1 MDIRYFDEV
10 ARLTGVLG
18 LKVTRKGEELVH
30 ATWDEEVRRNVYSA
44 SKSFVA
50 CAVGLAQSEG
60 LLSIDEPLTEA
71 FADSLPTDV
80 CENLKKAKV
89 RDLLTM
95 CLGQEKA
102 ELMGPYRPLY
112 EEDDWVKL
120 ALSIPFVH
128 EPGSTFVYSN
138 AGPYLAGCSCRRR
151 AGCDLVEYL
160 TPRLFAPLNIKPPDL
175 GSRSLG
181 QYVRLERPHAHP
193 FRAAPP
199 RACFMLQQG
208 EVGGESSSSTRAG
221 SGNAPAR
228 SRRPRTAISSGWGR
242 EHSFRADG
250 KNGQLSIV
258 FPEKEAVIT
267 VVSESRH
274 TPLIFR
280 AIYDTLW
287 PQL

>member
-80 CENLKKAKV
+80 SENLKKAKV

-138 AGPYLAGCSCRRR
+138 AGPYLAGMLVQRR

-160 TPRLFAPLNIKPPDL
+160 TPRLFAPLNIKRPTWEVDPL
-175 GSRSLG
+175 GNTFGSSGLMLTLSELHRFGL
-181 QYVRLERPHAHP
+181 L
-193 FRAAPP
+193 
-199 RACFMLQQG
+199 MLQQG
-208 EVGGESSSSTRAG
+208 EWEGKQLIDEGWIKECTRPQSAAPYGYFFWMGEK
-221 SGNAPAR
+221 N
-228 SRRPRTAISSGWGR
+228 
-242 EHSFRADG
+242 SFRADG

-274 TPLIFR
+274 VPLIFR

>member
-1 MDIRYFDEV
+1 MDLKYFDEV

-18 LKVTRKGEELVH
+18 LRVTQGGEELAH
-30 ATWDEEVRRNVYSA
+30 KTWDEEVRRNVYSG

-50 CAVGLAQSEG
+50 CAVGMAQSEG

-71 FADSLPTDV
+71 FAESLPAVVSD
-80 CENLKKAKV
+80 NLKKAKV

-120 ALSIPFVH
+120 ALSIPFVY
-128 EPGSTFVYSN
+128 EPGKKFVYSN
-138 AGPYLAGCSCRRR
+138 AGPYLAGMLVQRR

-160 TPRLFAPLNIKPPDL
+160 TPRLFAPLKIKRPTWEVDPL
-175 GSRSLG
+175 GNTFGSSGLMLTLPEYHRFGLLLLNKG
-181 QYVRLERPHAHP
+181 RWEGRQLIDENWLRACTRPQS
-193 FRAAPP
+193 AAPYGY
-199 RACFMLQQG
+199 FFWMG
-208 EVGGESSSSTRAG
+208 EKG
-221 SGNAPAR
+221 
-228 SRRPRTAISSGWGR
+228 
-242 EHSFRADG
+242 SFRADG

-258 FPEKEAVIT
+258 FPEREAVVT

-274 TPLIFR
+274 VPLIFR
-280 AIYDTLW
+280 AIYDSIY

>member
-1 MDIRYFDEV
+1 MDLKYFDEV

-18 LKVTRKGEELVH
+18 LRVTQGGEELAH
-30 ATWDEEVRRNVYSA
+30 KTWDEEVRRNVYSG

-50 CAVGLAQSEG
+50 CAVGMAQSEG

-71 FADSLPTDV
+71 FAESLPAVVSD
-80 CENLKKAKV
+80 NLKKAKV

-120 ALSIPFVH
+120 ALSIPFVY
-128 EPGSTFVYSN
+128 EPGKKFVYSN
-138 AGPYLAGCSCRRR
+138 AGPYLAGMLVQRR

-160 TPRLFAPLNIKPPDL
+160 TPRLFAPLKIKRPTWEVDPL
-175 GSRSLG
+175 GNTFGSSGLMLTLSEYHRFGLLLLNKG
-181 QYVRLERPHAHP
+181 RWEGRQLIDENWLRACTRPQS
-193 FRAAPP
+193 AAPYGY
-199 RACFMLQQG
+199 FFWMG
-208 EVGGESSSSTRAG
+208 EKG
-221 SGNAPAR
+221 
-228 SRRPRTAISSGWGR
+228 
-242 EHSFRADG
+242 SFRADG

-258 FPEKEAVIT
+258 FPEKEAVVT

-274 TPLIFR
+274 VPLIFR
-280 AIYDTLW
+280 AIYDSIY

>member
-102 ELMGPYRPLY
+102 ELMGP
-112 EEDDWVKL
+112 
-120 ALSIPFVH
+120 
-128 EPGSTFVYSN
+128 
-138 AGPYLAGCSCRRR
+138 
-151 AGCDLVEYL
+151 
-160 TPRLFAPLNIKPPDL
+160 
-175 GSRSLG
+175 
-181 QYVRLERPHAHP
+181 
-193 FRAAPP
+193 
-199 RACFMLQQG
+199 
-208 EVGGESSSSTRAG
+208 
-221 SGNAPAR
+221 
-228 SRRPRTAISSGWGR
+228 
-242 EHSFRADG
+242 
-250 KNGQLSIV
+250 
-258 FPEKEAVIT
+258 
-267 VVSESRH
+267 
-274 TPLIFR
+274 
-280 AIYDTLW
+280 TLR
-287 PQL
+287 